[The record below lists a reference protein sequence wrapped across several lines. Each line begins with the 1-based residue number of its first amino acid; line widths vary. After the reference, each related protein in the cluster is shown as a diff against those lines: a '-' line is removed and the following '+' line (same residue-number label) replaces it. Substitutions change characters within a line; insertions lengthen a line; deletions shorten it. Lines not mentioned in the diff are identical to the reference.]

1 MKNKILITGGCGFI
15 GSHLTEMF
23 VKKGYNVIV
32 FDRYNINNDYGWVNN
47 SKYKKNI
54 EFILG
59 DIRDYDSV
67 YNAVKNCS
75 IVIHL
80 AALIG
85 IPYSYISP
93 LAYIKTNIEGTYNI
107 LESSKK
113 LNIDEIIVTSTSEVY
128 GTAQY
133 EPIDENHPHVAQSPY
148 SASKIGAD
156 KISLSYYRSFN
167 LPVKIIRPFN
177 VFGPRQSLRAII
189 PTIINQLLISNTLKL
204 GNLNIQ
210 RDFTY
215 VLDLCN
221 AYERILK
228 NKSFI
233 GKEIN
238 VGSNKNFFLNDIIE
252 EIRLCLKIKKINI
265 IRDNKRVRP
274 KKSEVFNLICDNN
287 FLKKNTNWS
296 PNYSFK
302 SGIKNTVNWYQKNK
316 LSFDSK
322 NYNV

>member
-32 FDRYNINNDYGWVNN
+32 FDRYNINNDYGWLNN